1 MRRLPPQLL
10 AQAPPLAS
18 DGGATPIDS
27 VCADESLPTANRW
40 LLPAATIYE
49 AIIRRR
55 NRHFDDARNSRRA
68 AVPVLSVGNLTTGGT
83 GKTPIVIVVCRM
95 LAALGARP
103 AILTRGYGARAGE
116 TADEV
121 REFGLALPDV
131 PVVVNRDR
139 VAGAAEAVRAHGAS
153 VCVLD
158 DGFQHRRLA
167 RELDVVVIDAL
178 DPFGRDA
185 LLPAGRLREP
195 VESLRRAG
203 VIVVNRANQVSGG
216 RIEQIRAK
224 IAASGATAPVL
235 LARVVG
241 EKATFPPAGEPVIAV
256 AGIGNPQTFVRL
268 LGEAGVSMREF
279 LVFDDHHLYSA
290 ADVRE
295 IVATARQAG
304 GASVVTTRKDWVK
317 LSQVWPSDGPRLT
330 CVGVTVEIDDPR
342 AELMTRLRGIV
353 NRAGAGS
360 PR

>member
-10 AQAPPLAS
+10 AHAPPLAS
-18 DGGATPIDS
+18 DGGATPTDS
-27 VCADESLPTANRW
+27 VRIDDSPPSANRW

-55 NRHFDDARNSRRA
+55 NRHFDDARHSRRA
-68 AVPVLSVGNLTTGGT
+68 AVPVVSVGNLTTGGT

-103 AILTRGYGARAGE
+103 AILTRGYGARPGE

-121 REFGLALPDV
+121 REFELALPDV

-139 VAGAAEAVRAHGAS
+139 VAGAAEAVRAHRAS

-167 RELDVVVIDAL
+167 RDLDIVVIDAL
-178 DPFGRDA
+178 DPFGREA

-203 VIVVNRANQVSGG
+203 LIIVNRANQVSVG

-224 IAASGATAPVL
+224 IAECGAAAPVL
-235 LARVVG
+235 LGRVVS
-241 EKATFPPAGEPVIAV
+241 EKAALPAAGEPAIAV
-256 AGIGNPQTFVRL
+256 AGIGNPRTFVRL
-268 LGEAGVSMREF
+268 LGDAGVSLRDF
-279 LVFDDHHLYSA
+279 LVFDDHHRYSA
-290 ADVRE
+290 ADAQE
-295 IVATARQAG
+295 IASIARQAG
-304 GASVVTTRKDWVK
+304 AASVVTTRKDWVK
-317 LSQVWPSDGPRLT
+317 LSQVWPSDGPRLL

-342 AELMTRLRGIV
+342 AELMKRLRAIGDCLPV
-353 NRAGAGS
+353 
-360 PR
+360 